1 MWIQQSRSVQCLC
14 SPSEHTR
21 GPYWKRL
28 ESLHIAPLNRKWQI
42 DNLIESKKKSILI
55 FFPTLFECAPQAEKQ
70 KAAAVLDKVCL
81 WRCAHQMSPPL
92 DPMSPQIKPNPNKN
106 PVQSQRRKGAS
117 MKHNLHSTILVMWLE
132 KSKNNGAHCTKRSW
146 NWRKQD
152 KKAKLRIDEIRIL
165 CIEKQEQH
173 KIPNMVS
180 IQFRHI
186 RFNFQELDNRWNS
199 EVYS

>member
-1 MWIQQSRSVQCLC
+1 MSLFSFRTHQGPLLETAWIFTHCTFKQKMTDWQF
-14 SPSEHTR
+14 
-21 GPYWKRL
+21 
-28 ESLHIAPLNRKWQI
+28 NRIK
-42 DNLIESKKKSILI
+42 KKKSILI

-132 KSKNNGAHCTKRSW
+132 KSKNNGCPLY
-146 NWRKQD
+146 
-152 KKAKLRIDEIRIL
+152 KKELELKKTRQ
-165 CIEKQEQH
+165 KG
-173 KIPNMVS
+173 KIK
-180 IQFRHI
+180 
-186 RFNFQELDNRWNS
+186 NRRNTDPLHWKTRTT
-199 EVYS
+199 